1 MSSDYLHVILGRIE
15 MTADSI
21 SAAVVARNNV
31 FYLYLVILVSLKKR

>member
-15 MTADSI
+15 MTADS